1 MVELTAEEKA
11 AITATWTKV
20 KAEKLG
26 VESLERI
33 LTAYPHTKRY
43 FDHFGDFSFCTATEG
58 NPQLKA
64 LGKKMMESFSEGL
77 KHLDNLNYTFTSP
90 IELHRDNLHM
100 DPENFK
106 FLGSKK
112 VIVLSP
118 HFGNN
123 FTPALQAA
131 FEKLVAAV
139 ADAMIYKYY

>member
-20 KAEKLG
+20 KAEELG

-33 LTAYPHTKRY
+33 LTVYPHTKRY
-43 FDHFGDFSFCTATEG
+43 FDHFGDFFCAATEG
-58 NPQLKA
+58 NSKLKA
-64 LGKKMMESFSEGL
+64 LGKKMIESFSEGL
-77 KHLDNLNYTFTSP
+77 QPLDNLKYTFASLS
-90 IELHRDNLHM
+90 ELHHDKLHM

-106 FLGSKK
+106 LLGSMI

-131 FEKLVAAV
+131 FEKVVAAV
-139 ADAMIYKYY
+139 ADAMAYKYY